1 MPTNN
6 GETLHDR
13 YRREHEADIR
23 HLKAV
28 ISDLSERLPYAD
40 GQSYYDDKRK
50 IEVLTA
56 ELFQLESHP

>member
-28 ISDLSERLPYAD
+28 IADMVERLPYAD
-40 GQSYYDDKRK
+40 GQAYYDDKRK
-50 IEVLTA
+50 IEALTA
-56 ELFQLESHP
+56 ELFQLESRL